1 MGHINFDKGNKNKR
15 GKNGFYLA
23 LAICLVAVVGVAV
36 ATFYSSMRNIDT
48 DIDKGNTVT
57 TTKATS
63 PTEEVGKNVSNIPYD
78 RTTTSH
84 TTTSVATTPTTTKKA
99 AADLFIL
106 PLTNEVLRGFSNN
119 KPVFSPTMGDWRV
132 HNGVDFRG
140 QANQSVKAVADGTV
154 IAIYKDSLWGDV
166 IEIDHGYGIV
176 SRYCGVKAG
185 SIKKNSSVNVGDV
198 IGTLSSVPCE
208 SNDGPHLH
216 LEIKVNNE
224 YVNPIE
230 AIGREV
236 KYAAT
241 TTTQNKK

>member
-36 ATFYSSMRNIDT
+36 ATFYSTMSNIDT
-48 DIDKGNTVT
+48 DIDNGNTVS

-63 PTEEVGKNVSNIPYD
+63 PTEEVGKNVTNIPYD
-78 RTTTSH
+78 RATPAPTTTTS
-84 TTTSVATTPTTTKKA
+84 ATTPTTTKKA
-99 AADLFIL
+99 AADLFVL
-106 PLTNEVLRGFSNN
+106 PLTNEILRGFSNN
-119 KPVFSPTMGDWRV
+119 KPVFSPTMNDWRV
-132 HNGVDFRG
+132 HNGVDFKG
-140 QANQSVKAVADGTV
+140 QANQQVKAIADGTV
-154 IAIYKDSLWGDV
+154 IAIYKDDLWGDV

-208 SNDGPHLH
+208 SSDGPHLH

-236 KYAAT
+236 KYAT
-241 TTTQNKK
+241 TTTAK